1 MKIRRFDILKN
12 LTITIGFF
20 LLLILSLKLDLPSYA
35 MVSPDKIVY
44 VAGNKKMSLR
54 AVREGYDRTHN
65 NYWAKYEIKVEEG
78 TVNNFKIEIGKYYC
92 TITHSNSG
100 CVGNPGTAV
109 VERPTFSLS
118 SRSYENDAYVLY
130 ISIPPIDGRHCGS
143 FQSDLRIIAID
154 GVKVTTN
161 FTKQASTNCS
171 LAQDGRFNCGLP
183 SDWQANCT
191 QPTPTPNPTNTP
203 TPTPTNSPTNTPTP
217 TPNPTNTPTPT
228 PNPTNTPTPTPQ
240 PSRQIINQTVN
251 VNQNVNIQNSANNN
265 QQVLGASTQK
275 TQNPPKQMPK
285 TGAETATLAASIL
298 SLAAGIYLK
307 KRSL

>member
-109 VERPTFSLS
+109 VIKPTFSLS
-118 SRSYENDAYVLY
+118 QLRYENDAYVLY

-203 TPTPTNSPTNTPTP
+203 TPTPTN
-217 TPNPTNTPTPT
+217 
-228 PNPTNTPTPTPQ
+228 TPTPTPQ
-240 PSRQIINQTVN
+240 PSHQTINQTVN